1 MVVQAL
7 MRPRVNAG
15 ALVTACRTK
24 AAFKSMAGLSVCV
37 STVSFGLPWR
47 GFGMFG
53 NFGRQNDRRFIGR
66 DLFNGGSFAG
76 FDWGKIGFGLR
87 FCLRAVVLAVL
98 NGYSRTR

>member
-1 MVVQAL
+1 MQ
-7 MRPRVNAG
+7 N
-15 ALVTACRTK
+15 
-24 AAFKSMAGLSVCV
+24 KSRFQIDGWFIRLRFDCQLRFAVARIRIFRKL
-37 STVSFGLPWR
+37 
-47 GFGMFG
+47 
-53 NFGRQNDRRFIGR
+53 GRQNVSRFIGR